1 MYIADNEQTNEEET
15 SKDLICPRCGLR
27 LFDEICPNCGTPI
40 IAKADD
46 EDEEYDRRES
56 RGRRSH

>member
-1 MYIADNEQTNEEET
+1 MIDDESQNEEEN
-15 SKDLICPRCGLR
+15 SKDPTCPRCGLR
-27 LFDEICPNCGTPI
+27 IFDDVCPHCGTPI

-56 RGRRSH
+56 RGGRAH

>member
-1 MYIADNEQTNEEET
+1 MEEDEQQNEEKNT
-15 SKDLICPRCGLR
+15 GNLTCPRCGLR
-27 LFDEICPNCGTPI
+27 ILEEVCPHCGTPI

-56 RGRRSH
+56 RGGRAH